1 MKDKLLDLLR
11 TKSLKRAKEG
21 EFFTL
26 ASGAK
31 STVYLDVRKTALS
44 PEGHV
49 LLGEMLYEAIMKWPV
64 GADLVAGVEL
74 GGCPLASAV
83 SMFSGQ
89 LPPQAMMP
97 GDAGAR
103 SYGRKPLPAVY
114 VRKQGKDH
122 GTKSLVEGPY
132 EPGQSVILL
141 EDVVT
146 SGGSSIKALEAL
158 KAAGLRC
165 QGVIA
170 VVDREQGGDAAFE
183 AYSRIPFI
191 GLVTMKEVLSE

>member
-1 MKDKLLDLLR
+1 MKDQLLALLR

-44 PEGHV
+44 PEGHR
-49 LLGEMLYEAIMKWPV
+49 LLGEMLYKAIPWAKNPS
-64 GADLVAGVEL
+64 LVAGVEL

-83 SMFSGQ
+83 SMYSTFAFEG
-89 LPPQAMMP
+89 MP
-97 GDAGAR
+97 R
-103 SYGRKPLPAVY
+103 FPAVY

-122 GTKSLVEGPY
+122 GTKNLVEGPY
-132 EPGQSVILL
+132 EPGQSVVLL

-146 SGGSSIKALEAL
+146 SGGSSLKALEAL
-158 KAAGLRC
+158 TAAGLTPV
-165 QGVIA
+165 GVLA
-170 VVDREQGGDAAFE
+170 VVDREQGGGGAFE
-183 AYSRIPFI
+183 EAGIPFEA
-191 GLVTMKEVLSE
+191 LVTMKEVLG

>member
-11 TKSLKRAKEG
+11 TKSLKRAPEG

-49 LLGEMLYEAIMKWPV
+49 LLGEMLYDAIMKWPV
-64 GADLVAGVEL
+64 GTDLVAGVEL

-89 LPPQAMMP
+89 PSLDTSGRTPP
-97 GDAGAR
+97 GSR
-103 SYGRKPLPAVY
+103 HKLPAVY
-114 VRKQGKDH
+114 VRKQAKDH
-122 GTKSLVEGPY
+122 GSKNLVEGPY
-132 EPGQSVILL
+132 EPGQSVLLL

-146 SGGSSIKALEAL
+146 SGGSSIKALGAL

-183 AYSRIPFI
+183 AYSRIPFVA
-191 GLVTMKEVLSE
+191 LVTMKEVLAG